1 VTVSLNSVAVF
12 EIAERIER
20 NGAAF
25 YRRAAEMFEAP
36 GASKILLDLA
46 AWENRHE
53 QTFARMRAQLPKQP
67 ARPDTNGK
75 EQTLPE
81 SQVLAG
87 LAVFG
92 IRSEPADN
100 LYGDESEA
108 DILRMAIQKEKD
120 SIVFYHGLKDFVQD
134 KAGKDQIDRIIKEE
148 MRHVVTLDGL
158 LNERKQPNR

>member
-1 VTVSLNSVAVF
+1 MAASLNSIAVF

-25 YRRAAEMFEAP
+25 YRRAAEMFAAP
-36 GASKILLDLA
+36 GVSKVLLELA
-46 AWENRHE
+46 AWENKHE
-53 QTFARMRAQLPKQP
+53 QTFARMRAQLAKQP
-67 ARPDTNGK
+67 AEPDTNAK
-75 EQTLPE
+75 KQTLPE

-100 LYGDESEA
+100 LYGNESET
-108 DILRMAIQKEKD
+108 DILRMAVQKEKD

-134 KAGKDQIDRIIKEE
+134 KAGKNQIERIIKEE
-148 MRHVVTLDGL
+148 MRHVVTLDEL